1 MSDPDPLVDLTT
13 RIAFQER
20 EIGRLQD
27 AVREQQRQIDR
38 LTTLCEA
45 LRRKVAAPP
54 DEALPDSEKPP
65 HYR

>member
-1 MSDPDPLVDLTT
+1 MSEPDPLIELTT

-20 EIGRLQD
+20 EIGRLQE
-27 AVREQQRQIDR
+27 AVRDQQKQLDR

-54 DEALPDSEKPP
+54 EDQLPESEKPP

>member
-1 MSDPDPLVDLTT
+1 MSDPDPLVELTT

-27 AVREQQRQIDR
+27 AVREQQRQLDR

-45 LRRKVAAPP
+45 LRRKATAPAE
-54 DEALPDSEKPP
+54 EALPDSEKPP

>member
-1 MSDPDPLVDLTT
+1 MSDPDPMIELTT

-20 EIGRLQD
+20 EILRLQE
-27 AVREQQRQIDR
+27 AVRDQQKQLDR

-45 LRRKVAAPP
+45 LRRKFTAPP
-54 DEALPDSEKPP
+54 EEPLPESEKPP

>member
-1 MSDPDPLVDLTT
+1 MSDPDPLIDLTT

-20 EIGRLQD
+20 EIGRLQE
-27 AVREQQRQIDR
+27 AVRSQQKQIDR

-45 LRRKVAAPP
+45 LRRKVSAPP
-54 DEALPDSEKPP
+54 DEDLPESEKPP

>member
-1 MSDPDPLVDLTT
+1 MGDPDPLIELTT
-13 RIAFQER
+13 RLAFQER
-20 EIGRLQD
+20 EIGRLQE
-27 AVREQQRQIDR
+27 AVRNQQKQIDR

-45 LRRKVAAPP
+45 LRRKVTAPP

>member
-1 MSDPDPLVDLTT
+1 MIDLTA

-20 EIGRLQD
+20 EIGRLQE
-27 AVREQQRQIDR
+27 AVRSQQKQIDR

-54 DEALPDSEKPP
+54 EEPLPDSEKPP

>member
-27 AVREQQRQIDR
+27 AVRDQQRQLDR

-45 LRRKVAAPP
+45 LRRKVTAPP
-54 DEALPDSEKPP
+54 DEPLPDSEKPP

>member
-1 MSDPDPLVDLTT
+1 MSDPDPLIDLTT

-27 AVREQQRQIDR
+27 AVRDQQRQLDK
-38 LTTLCEA
+38 LTKLCEA
-45 LRRKVAAPP
+45 LQRKLLAPP

>member
-38 LTTLCEA
+38 LTALCEA
-45 LRRKVAAPP
+45 LRRKVTAPP

>member
-27 AVREQQRQIDR
+27 AVRDQQRQLDR

-45 LRRKVAAPP
+45 LRRKVTAPP
-54 DEALPDSEKPP
+54 EEALPDSEKPP